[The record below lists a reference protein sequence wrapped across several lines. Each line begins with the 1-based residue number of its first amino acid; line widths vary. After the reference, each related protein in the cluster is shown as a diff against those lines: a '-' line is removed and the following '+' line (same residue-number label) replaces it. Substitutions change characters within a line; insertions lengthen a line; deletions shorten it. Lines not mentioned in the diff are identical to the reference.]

1 MTVVVPPEMT
11 EDVRQAVVDT
21 GRSYVEAKH
30 VIPNVEHGQSNT
42 GRAMK
47 VLEELGK
54 LETWSER
61 SSGNLYMV
69 KDGIEE
75 PAEGTGRPW
84 HDRDL
89 LEELR
94 CERGLT
100 AQEMAAELGCS
111 QSTTKKW
118 MKRYGID
125 YGHKRHGDLY
135 LTSTR
140 NGQSAV
146 VHRRERGEED
156 VVRIHKLC
164 AVAWFGEYPET
175 VKYKNGEPWDLRE
188 ENLRLANQEDRMLGA
203 RGLATDGGRDE

>member
-1 MTVVVPPEMT
+1 MNVTVPPQMI
-11 EDVRQAVVDT
+11 EDVRLAIVDT

-30 VIPNVEHGQSNT
+30 VIPDVEYGQSNT

-47 VLEELGK
+47 KLEESGR
-54 LETWSER
+54 LETWSDR

-69 KDGIEE
+69 KDSIDE
-75 PAEGTGRPW
+75 PVADEGEPW
-84 HDRDL
+84 HDKDL

-118 MKRYGID
+118 MKRHGID
-125 YGHKRHGDLY
+125 YGHKQHGDLY

-140 NGQSAV
+140 HGQSAV
-146 VHRRERGEED
+146 IHRRERGEED
-156 VVRIHKLC
+156 VVRVHKLC

-188 ENLRLANQEDRMLGA
+188 ENLRPVGRERPMHEA
-203 RGLATDGGRDE
+203 RGLATDGGRDR